1 MLKAQL
7 EISFKFKQRFVYAF
21 NPLTVYFV
29 FHFCLVLQV
38 FMIDERSH
46 SGLMAM
52 RAGGGGGA
60 SLGGRLGDA
69 MPDYDNVKVSFVMQ
83 MCYICAMP
91 AKWSTTVVV
100 VVVAPATMRLQ
111 EWGVTA

>member
-1 MLKAQL
+1 
-7 EISFKFKQRFVYAF
+7 
-21 NPLTVYFV
+21 
-29 FHFCLVLQV
+29 
-38 FMIDERSH
+38 MIDERSH

-83 MCYICAMP
+83 IYVALP
-91 AKWSTTVVV
+91 AKWSTI
-100 VVVAPATMRLQ
+100 APPAHAIRGRGSLTI
-111 EWGVTA
+111 API